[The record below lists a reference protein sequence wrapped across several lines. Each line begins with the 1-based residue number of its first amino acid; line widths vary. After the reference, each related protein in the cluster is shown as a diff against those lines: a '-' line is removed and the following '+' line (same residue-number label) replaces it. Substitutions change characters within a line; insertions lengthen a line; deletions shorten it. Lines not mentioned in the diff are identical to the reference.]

1 MPKSVALALGGG
13 AALGWAHIGVVRE
26 LQDRAVEIG
35 AVAGTSIGAVVA
47 VCLAGG
53 KLDMIEALARATK
66 PLTPLRYL
74 DVSFRGGMLAG
85 NLVEREVEKHFI
97 GLSLRDLAIPC
108 CVVATDLVT
117 GRSVAMTD
125 APIALAVRASVAIPG
140 IFRPVAYE
148 GRLLAD
154 GGLVS
159 PCPVA
164 EAQAISPLPVIAVN
178 LTGDYEQRA
187 RVAGLTS
194 DALAEKIS
202 PLGVTRASIGL
213 LLAALSDAHMALHRP
228 AAVITPKLGHI
239 DVADFTKAD
248 ELIALGREAVDA
260 VWSDI
265 AHLIA

>member
-1 MPKSVALALGGG
+1 MGKAIALALGGG

-26 LQDRAVEIG
+26 LQDRGIRIA
-35 AVAGTSIGAVVA
+35 AVAGTSIGALVA

-53 KLDMIEALARATK
+53 KLDMIEALARAAR

-85 NLVEREVEKHFI
+85 NLVEREVEKHFK
-97 GLSLRDLAIPC
+97 GQSLRDLQIPC
-108 CVVATDLVT
+108 CVVAADLVT
-117 GRSVAMTD
+117 GQSVAMTD
-125 APIALAVRASVAIPG
+125 APIALAVRASIAIPG

-164 EAQAISPLPVIAVN
+164 EAQAISSFPVVAVN
-178 LTGDYEQRA
+178 LTGDYGQRA
-187 RVAGLTS
+187 RASGLTGDVS
-194 DALAEKIS
+194 AEKIS

-228 AAVITPKLGHI
+228 AAIIAPMLGHI

-248 ELIALGREAVDA
+248 ELISLGRNAVET
-260 VWSDI
+260 VWPDI
-265 AHLIA
+265 TQLPA

>member
-1 MPKSVALALGGG
+1 MSKAIALALGGG
-13 AALGWAHIGVVRE
+13 AALGWAHIGVARE
-26 LQDRAVEIG
+26 LRDRGVKIG

-53 KLDMIEALARATK
+53 KLDMIEALARAAK

-85 NLVEREVEKHFI
+85 NLIERELDKHFI
-97 GLSLRDLAIPC
+97 GQSLRDLQIPC
-108 CVVATDLVT
+108 CVVAADLVT
-117 GRSVAMTD
+117 GQSVAMTD
-125 APIALAVRASVAIPG
+125 APIPLAVRASVAIPG
-140 IFRPVAYE
+140 IFRPVSYE

-164 EAQAISPLPVIAVN
+164 EAQALCTLPVVAVN

-187 RVAGLTS
+187 RAAGLTR
-194 DALAEKIS
+194 DASAEKIS

-248 ELIALGREAVDA
+248 ELIALGRKAVEAV
-260 VWSDI
+260 WPEI
-265 AHLIA
+265 ARLSA